1 MESVRQQLLAKS
13 IASMSEVADVN
24 HSINNDSNFQV
35 GTYNRN
41 IFEVDAEI
49 RQINDSI
56 LEFKESLNGS
66 IGS

>member
-13 IASMSEVADVN
+13 VASMSEIADVN
-24 HSINNDSNFQV
+24 QSINDSNFQV
-35 GTYNRN
+35 GTNNRN